1 MKMKKKKTE
10 EKPRNEELL
19 AAITPVSINFKN
31 NVFSLGE
38 NYCRIYGI
46 IKYPPETN
54 LGWLAKLT
62 EIPNT
67 IVSISIRKLNQGDF
81 SQAMSKSVENNRAS
95 ALGTHNELE
104 RIRNVKAAEDATR
117 IMESIENESEA
128 VAGFGLEI
136 MVLAPTLEELNEKC
150 QRVLGTANAL
160 GCRARLLSFLQ
171 QDAFKNL
178 APSYPAQPNA
188 SDVIERPFLLS
199 TFVGGFPFAKNTLC
213 DPEGYYFGRNSAG
226 SLIMFDPWLRDKS
239 HPNSNITV
247 LGDAGTGKSTT
258 LKHIVISEI
267 ARGTKVIIIDPEG
280 EYKDICLSPLMNG
293 KWIDVAGGRGGII
306 NPLQV
311 RPAPRDDPDEGENS
325 SQIADLA
332 IHLKTLKTFFSL
344 YIPSLTEKHHAV
356 LEKVLIELYQNFGIT
371 WNTDVSKKIN
381 EQFPTFSDLYAL
393 IKSKAE
399 TAKQNKNV
407 YADLELYL
415 ASAAEG
421 ADKGLWNGVTTVR
434 NDNDCIVLDTKSVMQ
449 MGGGVL
455 AAQYFNILTWCW
467 EQISRKKGERVMLIA
482 DEVWMLIDPKC
493 PQSLEFMRNAEK
505 RARKYDGSIV
515 VASQQIV
522 DFLDPAV
529 KLYGQSVL
537 DQPTIKILFGM
548 NGQGLKEATDLF
560 ALNEAQTRLI
570 SSGRRGIALMAVGA
584 NKFRINFEFSKE
596 RLRLFGTGGG
606 R

>member
-1 MKMKKKKTE
+1 MKKKKIE
-10 EKPRNEELL
+10 EKPVNTELL
-19 AAITPVSINFKN
+19 SAVTPVNASFKRN
-31 NVFSLGE
+31 GFSLGE
-38 NYCRIYGI
+38 KYCRIYGI
-46 IKYPPETN
+46 IKYPPDTH
-54 LGWLAKLT
+54 LGWLARLT
-62 EIPNT
+62 EIPDT
-67 IVSISIRKLNQGDF
+67 IVSISIRKLNQSDF
-81 SQAMSKSVENNRAS
+81 STAMSQSVSNNRAKADS
-95 ALGTHNELE
+95 TKNELE
-104 RIRNVKAAEDATR
+104 RIKSAKAAEDATR
-117 IMESIENESEA
+117 IMQEIEQKSEA

-136 MVLAPTLEELNEKC
+136 MVIAKNEEELEEKC
-150 QRVLGTANAL
+150 QRVQGTANAL
-160 GCRARLLSFLQ
+160 GCRVRLLSFLQ
-171 QDAFKNL
+171 NDAYKSL
-178 APSYPAQPNA
+178 SPTYPTQSTV
-188 SDVIERPFLLS
+188 SDIIERPFLLS

-213 DPEGYYFGRNSAG
+213 DPEGYYFGKNSAG
-226 SLIMFDPWLRDKS
+226 SLIMFDPWVRGGNRA
-239 HPNSNITV
+239 NSNITV

-258 LKHIVISEI
+258 LKHFVVSEV

-280 EYKDICLSPLMNG
+280 EYKDICTNPLVNG

-311 RPAPRDDPDEGENS
+311 RPAPRDDEDEGDNQS
-325 SQIADLA
+325 AIADLA

-344 YIPSLTEKHHAV
+344 YIPSLNDKHHAV
-356 LEKVLIELYQNFGIT
+356 LEKVLIELYENFHIT
-371 WNTDVSKKIN
+371 WDTDVSKKVN
-381 EQFPTFSDLYAL
+381 EQFPTFSDLYKL

-399 TAKQNKNV
+399 TEKQNRGI
-407 YADLELYL
+407 YSDLELYL

-421 ADKGLWNGVTTVR
+421 ADKGLWNGITTVR
-434 NDNDCIVLDTKSVMQ
+434 NDNNCIVLDTKSVMQ

-467 EQISRKKGERVMLIA
+467 EQISRRKGERVMLIA

-537 DQPTIKILFGM
+537 DLPTIKIIFGM
-548 NGQGLKEATDLF
+548 NGQGLKETTDLF
-560 ALNEAQTRLI
+560 SLNEAQTRLV
-570 SSGRRGIALMAVGA
+570 SSGRRGVALMSVGMT
-584 NKFRINFEFSKE
+584 KFRINFEFSKE
-596 RLRLFGTGGG
+596 RLKLFGTGGG

>member
-1 MKMKKKKTE
+1 MKAKVIIE
-10 EKPRNEELL
+10 EKPKNEELL
-19 AAITPVSINFKN
+19 SAITPIGAVFQKNGFSI
-31 NVFSLGE
+31 GE

-46 IKYPPETN
+46 TKYPPETN
-54 LGWLAKLT
+54 IGWLSKLT

-67 IVSISIRKLNQGDF
+67 IVSISIRRLNRGDF
-81 SQAMSKSVENNRAS
+81 SQAMSKSVENNRVA
-95 ALGTHNELE
+95 AQGAKNELD
-104 RIRNVKAAEDATR
+104 RIRRTKAAEDASR
-117 IMESIENESEA
+117 IINEIENESEA
-128 VAGFGLEI
+128 VAGFGLLI
-136 MVLAPTLEELNEKC
+136 MVLAKTEEELSENC
-150 QRVLGTANAL
+150 QRVQGTANAL
-160 GCRARLLSFLQ
+160 GCRVRLLSFLQ
-171 QDAFKNL
+171 QDAYKSL
-178 APSYPAQPNA
+178 SPTYPSQPNV

-199 TFVGGFPFAKNTLC
+199 TFIGGYPFAKNILC
-213 DPEGYYFGRNSAG
+213 DPEGYYFGKNSQG
-226 SLIMFDPWLRDKS
+226 SLIMFDPWVRGDS
-239 HPNSNITV
+239 RPNSNITV
-247 LGDAGTGKSTT
+247 LGDAGTGKSTL
-258 LKHIVISEI
+258 LKHLIISEI

-280 EYKDICLSPLMNG
+280 EYKEICLSPLING

-311 RPAPRDDPDEGENS
+311 RPAPRDDDEEKTNES
-325 SQIADLA
+325 AIADLA

-344 YIPSLTEKHHAV
+344 YLPCLTEKHHAV
-356 LEKVLIELYQNFGIT
+356 LEKLLIQLYKSFNIDWT
-371 WNTDVSKKIN
+371 TDVTKLTN
-381 EQFPTFSDLYAL
+381 EQFPTISDLYDL
-393 IKSKAE
+393 VKQKAQ
-399 TAKQNKNV
+399 TAKQNASI

-415 ASAAEG
+415 SSAAEG
-421 ADKGLWNGVTTVR
+421 ADKGLWNGYTTVE
-434 NDNDCIVLDTKSVMQ
+434 NSNDCIVLDTKSVMQ

-467 EQISRKKGERVMLIA
+467 EQISRQKGERVMLIA

-537 DQPTIKILFGM
+537 DIPTLKIIFSM
-548 NGQGLKEATDLF
+548 NGQGLKEAKDLF
-560 ALNEAQTRLI
+560 SLNEAQSRLI
-570 SSGRRGIALMAVGA
+570 SSGRRGVALMAVGA

-596 RLRLFGTGGG
+596 RLKLFGTGGG